1 MKTFTRGLFAALV
14 TLTMIG
20 MTGCADNEGEATKLS
35 KGIGDPG
42 PVNPKAIPTETQPAP
57 QTQADFKK
65 QADEA
70 QSKLYQKGSG
80 YPGTKK

>member
-1 MKTFTRGLFAALV
+1 VKTFTRGLFAALV

-42 PVNPKAIPTETQPAP
+42 AVNPKAIPSDMPPPP
-57 QTQADFKK
+57 QTQAEFKK
-65 QADEA
+65 QADDV
-70 QSKLYQKGSG
+70 QSKLYKGSG